1 MKLINPTATS
11 LKIAIHPIRTLLLVL
26 VSVCLVSACDSS
38 DSSSV
43 IADAPLFSGTIS
55 TPRGIAQRSISLKSP
70 DGNFSE
76 AAVDEFGNFIPQ
88 PAATGDRFLM
98 RADLGNDNF
107 LYSIA
112 HLTDETENRQNIHSY
127 TDLVARTWFA
137 DLGLDINSVF
147 ASRAGIDNFP
157 DVDGINTID
166 ANIQA
171 IVSDVLQVYGL
182 SDVSLSNSAYEKN
195 DTGIDRFLNENP
207 VIIRDNRA
215 TIIVNDPLTNL
226 QATAVNRVQLNT
238 SFGVTDITPP
248 EQPQALRAL
257 GSEISG
263 TDATSRENA
272 IVLAWS
278 IASDNIGVA
287 RYDIFRDNEL
297 IGSTPFPFF
306 RDPNIESDTSYSYTV
321 ITVDESGN
329 RSIPSVQA
337 TGMALA
343 ETDTTPPAIPSSA
356 TLIGNTDSID
366 VFWTH
371 SDISDLARFEV
382 TRTGGDGILV
392 REVTTARLSDIVV
405 ASGTEYCYTI
415 VAVDASGNRSDIN
428 PRACM
433 TTSGSAVNT
442 QSTTL
447 LPTVIEMAQTSISGS
462 EGSVVSAFVNRLGN
476 GIGEVSIDYTVMPG
490 TATPEDDYFALNG
503 TLFWPNGDIVA
514 RQIDISL
521 IPDGIVEEAETL
533 TVVLTSSSTDVV
545 VTNAVTTVTIIDI
558 D

>member
-1 MKLINPTATS
+1 
-11 LKIAIHPIRTLLLVL
+11 
-26 VSVCLVSACDSS
+26 
-38 DSSSV
+38 
-43 IADAPLFSGTIS
+43 
-55 TPRGIAQRSISLKSP
+55 
-70 DGNFSE
+70 
-76 AAVDEFGNFIPQ
+76 
-88 PAATGDRFLM
+88 
-98 RADLGNDNF
+98 
-107 LYSIA
+107 
-112 HLTDETENRQNIHSY
+112 
-127 TDLVARTWFA
+127 
-137 DLGLDINSVF
+137 
-147 ASRAGIDNFP
+147 
-157 DVDGINTID
+157 
-166 ANIQA
+166 
-171 IVSDVLQVYGL
+171 
-182 SDVSLSNSAYEKN
+182 
-195 DTGIDRFLNENP
+195 
-207 VIIRDNRA
+207 
-215 TIIVNDPLTNL
+215 
-226 QATAVNRVQLNT
+226 
-238 SFGVTDITPP
+238 
-248 EQPQALRAL
+248 
-257 GSEISG
+257 
-263 TDATSRENA
+263 
-272 IVLAWS
+272 
-278 IASDNIGVA
+278 
-287 RYDIFRDNEL
+287 
-297 IGSTPFPFF
+297 
-306 RDPNIESDTSYSYTV
+306 
-321 ITVDESGN
+321 
-329 RSIPSVQA
+329 
-337 TGMALA
+337 MALA